1 MTKRKI
7 LAVIMCLA
15 LTVSAALSGCG
26 QTTSQSSSQSQSSS
40 SSAASSESQ
49 AESSEVSSQ
58 PETDGTS
65 ENGIVFDDQGR
76 FVKYDPP
83 LTLTTHAVVGAND
96 MFHDGCDIENNG
108 WTQ

>member
-7 LAVIMCLA
+7 LAVIRCLA
-15 LTVSAALSGCG
+15 LTV
-26 QTTSQSSSQSQSSS
+26 
-40 SSAASSESQ
+40 SAASSESQ

-83 LTLTTHAVVGAND
+83 ITLTTHAVVGAND

-108 WTQ
+108 WTQWLKENLGIEWKMK

>member
-26 QTTSQSSSQSQSSS
+26 QTTSQSSGQSQSSS
-40 SSAASSESQ
+40 SSAAGSESQ

-58 PETDGTS
+58 PETDGTL
-65 ENGIVFDDQGR
+65 ENGIVFDDQV
-76 FVKYDPP
+76 VKYYIKDAEAMSQGAFRKPFIVNGKNTLCPP
-83 LTLTTHAVVGAND
+83 A
-96 MFHDGCDIENNG
+96 
-108 WTQ
+108 